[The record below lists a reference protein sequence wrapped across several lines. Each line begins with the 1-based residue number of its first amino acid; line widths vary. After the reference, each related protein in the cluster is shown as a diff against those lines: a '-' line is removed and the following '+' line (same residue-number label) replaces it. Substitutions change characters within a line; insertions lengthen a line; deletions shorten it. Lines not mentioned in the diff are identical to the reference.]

1 VPVVSDNG
9 VALLLS
15 REAGAYEELAEDAIT
30 VNPYDVRATA
40 AALNACVALGET
52 AIMVQR
58 PGLNLLNSSIACA
71 ISCLLLFWLIP
82 RFGVMGAAVSTL
94 VPQIAQGILRSIAL
108 RVVFGWKT
116 SWRNIRPPV
125 TITAIGLIPALLCRS
140 TLSGII
146 GQIAAAAVFLAV
158 FGSGWWYYYRLRKQ
172 T

>member
-1 VPVVSDNG
+1 
-9 VALLLS
+9 
-15 REAGAYEELAEDAIT
+15 
-30 VNPYDVRATA
+30 
-40 AALNACVALGET
+40 
-52 AIMVQR
+52 MVQR

-71 ISCLLLFWLIP
+71 ISCLLSLAHSAIRGNGRRREHL
-82 RFGVMGAAVSTL
+82 A
-94 VPQIAQGILRSIAL
+94 PQIAQGILRSIAL

-146 GQIAAAAVFLAV
+146 GQITAAGVFLAV
-158 FGSGWWYYYRLRKQ
+158 FGSGWWYYYRPRKQ

>member
-1 VPVVSDNG
+1 MVMVLAGSII
-9 VALLLS
+9 LLIYGPAFQIGGEWL
-15 REAGAYEELAEDAIT
+15 GI
-30 VNPYDVRATA
+30 VATA
-40 AALNACVALGET
+40 AAINAFVSLGET

-146 GQIAAAAVFLAV
+146 GQITAAGVFLAV
-158 FGSGWWYYYRLRKQ
+158 FGSGWWYYYRPRKQ